1 MELGANIFSK
11 IFIYIIFLLLLIG
24 VLGLRLICFGWILV
38 ITGLFQAFLI
48 PIHLFITTR
57 FIQRLPLEA
66 LTGQYA
72 KYLAASYFTFFC
84 FFLFQAD
91 INDVKVVLPLEL
103 LLGKNSLTAFVKEY
117 SLWFVSLAASLWV
130 YILWVMHKINAQF
143 R

>member
-1 MELGANIFSK
+1 MELKSSIFSK
-11 IFIYIIFLLLLIG
+11 IFIYIVFLLLLIG
-24 VLGLRLICFGWILV
+24 VLSLRLVCFGWILL

-66 LTGQYA
+66 LAGPYA
-72 KYLAASYFTFFC
+72 KYLAAAYFTFSC
-84 FFLFQAD
+84 FFLFQVD
-91 INDVKVVLPLEL
+91 MTDEKVVFPLEL

-117 SLWFVSLAASLWV
+117 SFWLVTVAILFWA